1 MHTDAIHEVLYRM
14 EKLHMDSMSMHVVR
28 HGGKDVLVP
37 DNGRP
42 CSVKGDTSAKK
53 RDMCVHLTCTT
64 MQQRK
69 SREASNSTGNTIHRY
84 QQQQSTIVATLIYA
98 GSSAT
103 FIKAVTLNSDS
114 IHTNSIILTYP
125 PSSSP

>member
-14 EKLHMDSMSMHVVR
+14 ENLHMDSMSMHVVR
-28 HGGKDVLVP
+28 HGGKDVLVL

-42 CSVKGDTSAKK
+42 CSVKGDTSAMK

-84 QQQQSTIVATLIYA
+84 QQQQSSIAATVDN
-98 GSSAT
+98 SSNT
-103 FIKAVTLNSDS
+103 HICRIIGN
-114 IHTNSIILTYP
+114 IH
-125 PSSSP
+125 